1 MVVDTL
7 NAASVT
13 LSPSVP
19 TDDEVRPGVPTPVLP
34 DREIS
39 FEEGLTMDKSD
50 DLEFSQGI
58 DSGQEK
64 TDEQLILPNLE
75 SFKVQGRSSPGL
87 TDFEL
92 LNTDLFMSDLDQDTS
107 EVEPGLNALQ
117 DSDKTSK
124 VLPVVQNYRE
134 PVQTQQVPSWE
145 HSLMQQLPPM
155 AKDIFPSLLQRSRAL
170 DAAMAENRQMFNTM
184 DEIDKLHLKFG
195 SLHKAYTALKF
206 GHHAYV
212 ANVGTILSNLG
223 VSKDNVQQVMTAH
236 TSKRYLK
243 EIVKISESELK
254 TELLYFGILPNTYD
268 FSDPTGL
275 ANARDRLRQER
286 SSFQSLNGITEKEQ
300 TCIDLLNNQANEN
313 QFFKDCFPKQID
325 IADYDWNLGK
335 FVSVKTVKKPKEKK
349 SVFLNTNNSIKK
361 DYIHGKSK
369 FKPVYESAVK
379 TVKKKEKKQYRRE
392 RTSNHGSFQGIPGKL
407 APKGNKKCWR
417 CDKSSFK
424 TKASLQQHMIA
435 KPKRCLAALEAKRA
449 REEEAK
455 KHPLDMPDFSA
466 PTKTVIPRLKDQ
478 KLPAGG
484 KTMKF
489 KSMFP
494 YGKKL
499 KLVVNPLYHCNK

>member
-34 DREIS
+34 AGEIS
-39 FEEGLTMDKSD
+39 FEEGMTLDKSD

-64 TDEQLILPNLE
+64 TDEQLILPNVE
-75 SFKVQGRSSPGL
+75 SFKVQGRSSPSL
-87 TDFEL
+87 TDYEL
-92 LNTDLFMSDLDQDTS
+92 LNGDLFMSDLDQDTS

-117 DSDKTSK
+117 DCDRASK
-124 VLPVVQNYRE
+124 VLPVVQNYIK

-170 DAAMAENRQMFNTM
+170 DAAMTENRQMFNTM

-417 CDKSSFK
+417 CDKTSFK

-466 PTKTVIPRLKDQ
+466 PTKTVIPKLKDQ

-494 YGKKL
+494 YVKKL
-499 KLVVNPLYHCNK
+499 KLAKNPAFNGCI